1 MEVVAPNSAPPK
13 VSGPV
18 SGGRWLLPLIVLV
31 VGMFATVLDTT
42 IVNVAIP
49 AIQKDLGSS
58 SDDVEWVVTAYTLTL
73 GIVVPLCG
81 WLGDRIG
88 LSRLY
93 AVSLAAFALT
103 SALCGI
109 AWDLESLVAFRIV
122 QAIPGGIL
130 PVISLTMLYRIVP
143 PAKIGS
149 AMGLYGLGVVVAPA
163 VGPTLGGW
171 LIEHTTWPAIFFIN
185 LPIGLLGAA
194 AALLIFPRIRPT
206 GWPRFDFW
214 GFVTIAYALFAILLA
229 SSEGANWGWTGYPV
243 LILFTSGA
251 LSLALFVV
259 IELEVDTP
267 LLDVRVFT
275 SWVFTNALLLVTV
288 VSVGLNAVLFYLPQY
303 MQAVLGLTAL
313 NSGITLLPQA
323 MTMAITMPIAGKLY
337 DLFGARWLVVT
348 GLVISAYGMYLLTN
362 LTPGTTRMD
371 IMIWTSL
378 RSIGVGLAMMPIMAA
393 GLSALPPASTSAGSA
408 WSNVGQRV
416 AGSLG
421 LAGLGALISSQQ
433 TQLMADRGALLSSGD
448 GSSVPGLREIIDQG
462 TIGLYGLYQQ
472 VQTQVLSVSYANVF
486 LVTAALSAAMVILAL
501 MLPRG
506 ASSGVQEPPTP
517 RPDVVA
523 TEPDRPTADQG
534 TQPSAAA
541 ESSGAEVVGG
551 EPAGTSDAEREI
563 ARAGN
568 TRLSQVQQP

>member
-1 MEVVAPNSAPPK
+1 MEGVAPNSAPPA
-13 VSGPV
+13 VSGPAA
-18 SGGRWLLPLIVLV
+18 GDRWLLPLIVLV

-49 AIQKDLGSS
+49 AIQKDLGSN
-58 SDDVEWVVTAYTLTL
+58 SDDVEWIVTAYTLTL
-73 GIVVPLCG
+73 GVVVPLCG

-93 AVSLAAFALT
+93 PIALAGFALT

-130 PVISLTMLYRIVP
+130 PVISLTMIYRIVP

-171 LIEHTTWPAIFFIN
+171 LLEHTTWPAIFFIN
-185 LPIGLLGAA
+185 LPIGLLGAV
-194 AALLIFPRIRPT
+194 AALLVFPRTRPT
-206 GWPRFDFW
+206 DWPKFDFW
-214 GFVTIAYALFAILLA
+214 GFATISYALFAILLA
-229 SSEGANWGWTGYPV
+229 SSEGADWGWTGYPV

-267 LLDVRVFT
+267 LLDVRVFR
-275 SWVFTNALLLVTV
+275 SWIFTNALLLVTV

-303 MQAVLGLTAL
+303 MQSAHGLTAL

-323 MTMAITMPIAGKLY
+323 MAMAITMPIAGKLY

-348 GLVISAYGMYLLTN
+348 GLLISTYGMYLLTN
-362 LTPGTTRMD
+362 LTPGTTRTD
-371 IMIWTSL
+371 IMVWTSL

-393 GLSALPPASTSAGSA
+393 GLSALTPASTGAGSA
-408 WSNVGQRV
+408 WTNLGQRV

-421 LAGLGALISSQQ
+421 LAGLGALISAQQ
-433 TQLMADRGALLSSGD
+433 TQMMSDRGTLMSAAD
-448 GSSVPGLREIIDQG
+448 GPSVPGLQEMIDQG
-462 TIGLYGLYQQ
+462 PTGLYSLYQQ
-472 VQTQVLSVSYANVF
+472 VQTQILGESYANVF
-486 LVTAALSAAMVILAL
+486 LVATVLTAAVVVLAL
-501 MLPRG
+501 MLPHG
-506 ASSGVQEPPTP
+506 APSGAPKPPTP
-517 RPDVVA
+517 RPAVVA
-523 TEPDRPTADQG
+523 TEPGSPTADRVA
-534 TQPSAAA
+534 QPAAAA
-541 ESSGAEVVGG
+541 ESAGTEVIEG
-551 EPAGTSDAEREI
+551 EPAGTPHVKQDVV
-563 ARAGN
+563 RAGN
-568 TRLSQVQQP
+568 TRLSRVQQP